1 MFYTVQEISKVLSV
15 SRVTIYNKL
24 KVKDMEPYISKND
37 KGITYISE
45 EGVKWLRDNVNLQ
58 GTLQDEVS
66 SDLNTKDIDDEETKE
81 NQGCKDDV
89 NFTSEYVN
97 YLKEDNQRLWQQ
109 VQDLTRMLENSQVL
123 LKEKPQQD
131 PLLLEERFI
140 NLEEKLEEI
149 KDSMKNRQ
157 EESKK
162 KKSLW
167 DKLKNK

>member
-1 MFYTVQEISKVLSV
+1 MFYTVQETSKILSV
-15 SRVTIYNKL
+15 SRVTIYSKL
-24 KVKDMEPYISKND
+24 KVKDMEPYISKNE
-37 KGITYISE
+37 KGTTYISE

-58 GTLQDEVS
+58 GTLQDEVL
-66 SDLNTKDIDDEETKE
+66 SDLHTKDVDEEETEE

-89 NFTSEYVN
+89 NFTSEFVN

-140 NLEEKLEEI
+140 KFEEKLEGI
-149 KDSMKNRQ
+149 KENMKNKQ
-157 EESKK
+157 EDSKK